1 MLHVCQNRAAF
12 LIPWVLVVQA
22 YGQGPRLPDTAPLR
36 ADSDLSAQM
45 VADIDR
51 YLTRA
56 TADSVAQRAQFWNRD
71 FSSPAGYAKSIEPNR
86 TRFRTIIGATD
97 ELVMP
102 ITLSYDSGPGRPALI
117 AESDHISVFAVR
129 WTVADGID
137 AEGLLLEPTGEA
149 IAGAVAI
156 PDADQ
161 TPEMIAGLAGSS
173 NAPLA
178 RRLAEAGCR
187 VLVPTLLDR
196 QCLFSGNPRIAM
208 TDQTHREWIWRHG
221 VEFGRHPIGY
231 EVRKIEAA
239 VSWLKSH
246 GPAPIGVAGYGE
258 GGLLALYSASV
269 DKRIDV
275 ALVSGYFQSRQR
287 LWAEPIY
294 RGVFGL
300 LREFGDAE
308 IASLIA
314 PRPIVIEHSAGPE
327 VKGPPATGS
336 DRRQGAAPGRLE
348 SPEYKSVAKEVQR
361 ARKLC
366 TSTSGQPIGVFVLIA
381 DGKRAVDAP
390 GSNKALSEFLRHLGV
405 DGNLA
410 SPSEF
415 RISRT
420 VVADQRQRRQ
430 VTQLV
435 EHSQRLLRRSAQ
447 ARNEFWKQATP
458 ESYHTWS
465 QATQSYKDYLWKEVL
480 GKLPDPS
487 QSINPRTQIIDDGES
502 WTTYEVMLDVWPDI
516 FAWGY
521 LLVPKDIK
529 PGERRPV
536 VVCQHGLEGLPSSVV
551 DEDQSSQD
559 WRSYRAYA
567 NQLAARGFIVYA
579 PHNPYRGGTAFRQ
592 LQRKANP
599 LKLTLYSFILGQHQ
613 RTLEWLATLPFVD
626 SDRIGFYGLSYGGT
640 TAVRIPPLLDG
651 YALSICSAAYNDWA
665 RKVVTLD
672 FPAAYIFTA
681 EYDHFYFNQ
690 ANTFNNAELAALM
703 APRPF
708 MVERGHDDG
717 VAPDEWVASEF
728 AKVRRLYTRL
738 GIPERTEIEFFQGG
752 HWINGRGTFEFLH
765 RHLDWPKP

>member
-1 MLHVCQNRAAF
+1 MPRVCQKPVAF
-12 LIPWVLVVQA
+12 LIPWVLVIQA
-22 YGQGPRLPDTAPLR
+22 YGQARLPETVPLTA
-36 ADSDLSAQM
+36 DGDLSAQM
-45 VADIDR
+45 VAGIDR

-56 TADSVAQRAQFWNRD
+56 TAESVALRARFWNRD
-71 FSSPAGYAKSIEPNR
+71 FSSPANYAKSVEPNR
-86 TRFRTIIGATD
+86 ARLRTMIGATD
-97 ELVMP
+97 KLVMP
-102 ITLSYDSGPGRPALI
+102 VVLSYESGPDRPALV
-117 AESDHISVFAVR
+117 AESDHLRVFAVR
-129 WTVADGID
+129 WTVTEGID
-137 AEGLLLEPTGEA
+137 AEGLLLEPKGKA
-149 IAGAVAI
+149 IAGAVVI

-161 TPEMIAGLAGSS
+161 TPETISGLAGDASCLFAS
-173 NAPLA
+173 HLA
-178 RRLAEAGCR
+178 VAGCR

-196 QCLFSGNPRIAM
+196 QCLWSGNPSIAM
-208 TDQTHREWIWRHG
+208 TDQTHREWIWRHS

-239 VSWLKSH
+239 VSWLKSR
-246 GPAPIGVAGYGE
+246 GPTPVGVAGFGE
-258 GGLLALYSASV
+258 GGLLTLYSTSV
-269 DKRIDV
+269 DTRIDA
-275 ALVSGYFQSRQR
+275 ALISGYFQSRQE

-314 PRPIVIEHSAGPE
+314 PRPVVIEHSAGPE
-327 VKGPPATGS
+327 VNGPPATGP
-336 DRRQGAAPGRLE
+336 DRRHSAAPGQLE
-348 SPEYKSVAKEVQR
+348 SPVLNSISNEVAR
-361 ARKLC
+361 ARKLV
-366 TSTSGQPIGVFVLIA
+366 TSPSGQPIGAIDLIA
-381 DGKRAVDAP
+381 DGRQAVDAP
-390 GSNKALSEFLRHLGV
+390 GSSQALTKFLRHLGV
-405 DGNLA
+405 TDDLE
-410 SPSEF
+410 SPPEF
-415 RISRT
+415 QILRT
-420 VVADQRQRRQ
+420 VDADQRQRRQ
-430 VTQLV
+430 VTQLL
-435 EHSQRLLRRSAQ
+435 EYSQRLLRRSFK

-458 ESYHTWS
+458 ESHDTWP
-465 QATQSYKDYLWKEVL
+465 QATKSYKDYLWREVL

-487 QSINPRTQIIDDGES
+487 LPINPRTRIIEDRES
-502 WTTYEVMLDVWPDI
+502 WTMHEVMLDVWPDV

-521 LLVPKDIK
+521 LLVPKGIRA
-529 PGERRPV
+529 GERRPV

-551 DEDQSSQD
+551 NEDQSSRD

-567 NQLAARGFIVYA
+567 TQLAARGFVVYA
-579 PHNPYRGGTAFRQ
+579 PHNPYRGKTAFRQ

-613 RTLEWLATLPFVD
+613 RTLEWLATVPFVD
-626 SDRIGFYGLSYGGT
+626 PDRIGFYGLSYGGT

-672 FPAAYIFTA
+672 FRTAYIFTA

-717 VAPDEWVASEF
+717 VAPDEWVAAEY

-752 HWINGRGTFEFLH
+752 HWINGQGTFDFLH
-765 RHLDWPKP
+765 RHLDWPIP